1 VAVRVYRDS
10 KRIRD
15 VVGVFAYFAAGAL
28 CVYVGSFL
36 VGHPPG
42 SWGRI
47 LDDRKVP
54 LIASAV
60 AGVIG
65 KGLHWRTV
73 VPIADDTQRSVT
85 LANAASELSDFLYRQ
100 ASRELDMRGLDRSAL
115 LEVRWQPKVQRIGA
129 VGLADHGPPVRTT
142 LAGVA
147 ARFVADGL
155 SRVMVIGSDASGK
168 SAVALHLQR
177 GLLDMTAQARGEPFQ
192 MVPVVL
198 PLAGWHPGENLERWA
213 AGRLREI
220 HPALAFRVR
229 IGRHKLTIADGLLAR
244 QRVLLILDGLDELH
258 ERWQWEAFV
267 QVNAR
272 MGRGLP
278 LIVTC
283 RAETFARNLP
293 AMFDVAKPDD
303 HGVPR
308 GPAIVELLAPELASV
323 ETYLKYFAAADKKE
337 EVWDEALKSTSSTVL
352 AAFREAWRS
361 PLMVWLTAQVFRSE
375 PERFQQL
382 VEDPDGGPDTREKVE
397 EHLLGN
403 LVEKAIE
410 HDRGQNERRKRADG
424 NAAREYDAVTKR
436 YVAEAKQCLTFLAAW
451 VTPKPGQ
458 GTVIPPGKTYDIA
471 WWRLADQHRVRR
483 VMTAY
488 ACLMALLSGAAV
500 AVGVGLALWKHQTHT
515 VAVTWSAISGVVF
528 TIGLGFLYVK
538 EKPPPKTTQF
548 KRTSSLREPL
558 RAGFYTCAVA
568 SPAGYFLEDGWLGM
582 LWGPGVAFFITLAYA
597 YSSPTVD
604 PEKVES
610 PIALYRLDQQHTYEF
625 SFVYGVPLGVMS
637 GFYYG
642 WPLGVTMG
650 VLAAGIGGFSYGLI
664 ELAVYERKSTGLV
677 AWLRFRVAHFW
688 LWRRRVLPFELFTV
702 LEHMHRLGILRQNGG
717 HYVFNHRRLREQ
729 LVEDYY
735 QSHPEADE
743 YGDA

>member
-1 VAVRVYRDS
+1 
-10 KRIRD
+10 

-36 VGHPPG
+36 IGHPPG
-42 SWGRI
+42 TWGRI
-47 LDDRKVP
+47 LDSRKVP

-73 VPIADDTQRSVT
+73 VPIADDKQRSVT
-85 LANAASELSDFLYRQ
+85 LANAASELADFLYRQ
-100 ASRELDMRGLDRSAL
+100 ASRELDLRGLDRSAL

-129 VGLADHGPPVRTT
+129 PGLADHGPVVRTT

-147 ARFVADGL
+147 PRFVADGL
-155 SRVMVIGSDASGK
+155 SRVIVIGSDASGK
-168 SAVALHLQR
+168 SAVARHLQR
-177 GLLDMTAQARGEPFQ
+177 GLMDMSAQARGEPFQ

-198 PLAGWHPGENLERWA
+198 PLAGWHPGENLELWA
-213 AGRLREI
+213 AGQLREI
-220 HPALAFRVR
+220 HPALAFPVR
-229 IGRHKLTIADGLLAR
+229 IGRHKLTIADALLAR
-244 QRVLLILDGLDELH
+244 HRVLLILDGLDELH

-283 RAETFARNLP
+283 RAEAFARNLP

-303 HGVPR
+303 HGMPQGAAV
-308 GPAIVELLAPELASV
+308 IELLSPGLASV

-337 EVWDEALKSTSSTVL
+337 MVWDEALKQTSSPVL
-352 AAFREAWRS
+352 TAFREAWQS

-375 PERFQQL
+375 PERFREL
-382 VEDPDGGPDTREKVE
+382 VQDPDGDTDTCEKVE
-397 EHLLGN
+397 AHLLGN

-410 HDRGQNERRKRADG
+410 HDRGQSERRKRSDG
-424 NAAREYDAVTKR
+424 SAAREYDETTKR
-436 YVAEAKQCLTFLAAW
+436 YVAEAQQCLSFLAAW
-451 VTPKPGQ
+451 VTPKPIQ
-458 GTVIPPGKTYDIA
+458 KRHALLPPGQTYDIA
-471 WWRLADQHRVRR
+471 WWELANQHRVRR
-483 VMTAY
+483 VLTAY

-500 AVGVGLALWKHQTHT
+500 AVGVSLALGKHQSHATAAT
-515 VAVTWSAISGVVF
+515 WAAVSGAVV
-528 TIGLGFLYVK
+528 TAGLGVLYVK
-538 EKPPPKTTQF
+538 EKPLPKTTQF

-558 RAGFYTCAVA
+558 RAGFYACAVA
-568 SPAGYFLEDGWLGM
+568 SPAGYFLQGGWLGA
-582 LWGPGVAFFITLAYA
+582 LWGPAVAFFITLAYA

-610 PIALYRLDQQHTYEF
+610 PIALYRLDQYHTWEF
-625 SFVYGVPLGVMS
+625 SFVYGLPLGVMS

-650 VLAAGIGGFSYGLI
+650 VLAAGVGGFSYGLI
-664 ELAVYERKSTGLV
+664 ELAVYEHKATGLV

-688 LWRRRVLPFELFTV
+688 LWRQRMLPFELFTV

-717 HYVFNHRRLREQ
+717 SYMFNHRRLREQ

-735 QSHPEADE
+735 AKHSTDDE
-743 YGDA
+743 YGAA